1 MRLSADIQDMHQSA
15 TMATIISIPLRGNQ
29 DMLLG
34 NDPQRPYWGA
44 A

>member
-1 MRLSADIQDMHQSA
+1 MSADIQDMHQSA
-15 TMATIISIPLRGNQ
+15 TIATIISIPLRGNQ
-29 DMLLG
+29 DMSFG